1 MLEQSAT
8 AVPADVHRALLERVA
23 SSRTLQRSAR
33 LRELLL
39 DIGEHTL
46 AGEPQQLTEQAIG
59 VRIFGRAPSYNPAD
73 DNIVRSSVRQLR
85 LKLKEYFDNEG
96 ANEAWVVE
104 IPKGSY
110 CAAFTQRPVGTVLPL
125 DFSETTASASRPE
138 RAVMVALATL
148 CAVLAI
154 ACAVLW
160 TQRRAAPAEEPDT
173 VFGRLFSQ

>member
-46 AGEPQQLTEQAIG
+46 AGQPHQLTEQAIG
-59 VRIFGRAPSYNPAD
+59 VRIFGRAQSYNPAD

-85 LKLKEYFDNEG
+85 LKLKEYFENEG
-96 ANEAWVVE
+96 ANETWVVE

-110 CAAFTQRPVGTVLPL
+110 CTVFAQRSAGTVLPSHIS
-125 DFSETTASASRPE
+125 DRPVSDS
-138 RAVMVALATL
+138 RAVWVLAPL
-148 CAVLAI
+148 CVVLAI
-154 ACAVLW
+154 ACAFLWVEKRAVLG
-160 TQRRAAPAEEPDT
+160 EEPDT
-173 VFGRLFSQ
+173 